1 MIEFF
6 FNTALKFLSIAI
18 TQYKQKE
25 KKNIGN
31 DAESITNMENRWF
44 GDSRS
49 CLFEVINVLRISL
62 VDTSHVK
69 RWSGGG
75 KVLTKKKNSLREY
88 V

>member
-1 MIEFF
+1 
-6 FNTALKFLSIAI
+6 
-18 TQYKQKE
+18 
-25 KKNIGN
+25 
-31 DAESITNMENRWF
+31 MENRWF

-75 KVLTKKKNSLREY
+75 KVLTKKKEFFKGIRLILKIGQKNREGS
-88 V
+88 VVSTFAHLHKLISAA